1 MDYQNIQSGLNT
13 AFINKNISSNVM
25 YRPQFISNDYKNGKK
40 VLSTI
45 EEELNHWV
53 LVGVWGPKM
62 FYHFV
67 KR

>member
-45 EEELNHWV
+45 EEELNH
-53 LVGVWGPKM
+53 
-62 FYHFV
+62 
-67 KR
+67 